1 MKTNDDEYLRSFE
14 RLLEDEPDE
23 QEAPVFLDAAPD
35 AIRKSIENLQTCL
48 PEGARI
54 TLTGVMDREGFV
66 SDYSD
71 DPLFRVEI
79 TLYGGPKA

>member
-1 MKTNDDEYLRSFE
+1 MVAIDGH
-14 RLLEDEPDE
+14 LEDMRAEDLCVSRSWPDPE
-23 QEAPVFLDAAPD
+23 KVRRTITLLQE
-35 AIRKSIENLQTCL
+35 SL
-48 PEGARI
+48 PESARL

-79 TLYGGPKA
+79 TLFGSQKS